1 MGGVVVSPHRKQKK
15 QRLSPLRRRI
25 LSSARIR
32 LLVAFK
38 KNKNKNKKRDSVALA
53 PREAISGGSPFFL
66 RTETVL
72 SERVSLFPS
81 IASLGADRRQLK
93 ASEAFLFLFYRLYK
107 SGNLFTQRLPMDQQ
121 SMGTVD
127 HKQSDSFKGF

>member
-1 MGGVVVSPHRKQKK
+1 MGGVVVPPHRKEKK

-38 KNKNKNKKRDSVALA
+38 DKDKKRDSVALA